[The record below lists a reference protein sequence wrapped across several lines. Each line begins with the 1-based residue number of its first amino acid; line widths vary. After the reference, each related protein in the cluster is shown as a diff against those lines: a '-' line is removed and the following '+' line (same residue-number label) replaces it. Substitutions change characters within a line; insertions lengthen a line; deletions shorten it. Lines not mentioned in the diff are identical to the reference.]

1 MSVILVYVE
10 ANDGTVTAA
19 SLETLSGARQLA
31 DASGRS
37 VEALILAADPAPLSK
52 QVVGADRILEVAHP
66 ALAAYLPEA
75 HQAVLVET
83 VKARKPDLLLLANSY
98 VGLDLA
104 ASTAIAT
111 DRPVV
116 SYCMAVALAGDVLTT
131 TNQVYGGKI
140 EAVAETKL
148 PAVAAVNLGTFKGDA
163 TAKPGVETVRLEAPA
178 ALGSLGS
185 SFVEAL
191 KEESGDVDITQ
202 QERLVSV
209 GRGIGEADNI
219 ALAQALAEA
228 LGAVVSAS
236 RPVVDAG
243 WMPKS
248 RQVGKSGHKV
258 KPKLY
263 VAVGISG
270 APEHLEGMRDAGF
283 IVAVNQDAKAPIF
296 DVAHIGTTCD
306 LFDLLPALTER
317 LSTRNA

>member
-10 ANDGTVTAA
+10 AHDGVVAPA
-19 SLETLSGARQLA
+19 SLETLAGARQLA
-31 DASGRS
+31 DGAGGL
-37 VEALILAADPAPLSK
+37 VEALILAADPTPLAP
-52 QVVGADRILEVAHP
+52 QIVGADRILAVAHP
-66 ALAAYLPEA
+66 SLAAYLPEA

-83 VKARKPDLLLLANSY
+83 VRARKPDLLLLANSY

-140 EAVAETKL
+140 EAIAETKL
-148 PAVAAVNLGTFKGDA
+148 PAVAAVNPGTFQGA
-163 TAKPGVETVRLEAPA
+163 VAAQPQVETIRLDAPP
-178 ALGSLGS
+178 ALGNLAS

-209 GRGIGEADNI
+209 GRGIGDADNI
-219 ALAQALAEA
+219 AIAQALAKA
-228 LGAVVSAS
+228 LGAEVSAS

-283 IVAVNQDAKAPIF
+283 IVAINSDAKAPIF
-296 DVAHIGTTCD
+296 DVAQIGTTCD

-317 LSTRNA
+317 LNTRNA

>member
-10 ANDGTVTAA
+10 AHDGIVAPA
-19 SLETLSGARQLA
+19 SLETLAGARQLA
-31 DASGRS
+31 DGSGGS
-37 VEALILAADPAPLSK
+37 VEALILAADPAPLIS
-52 QVVGADRILEVAHP
+52 QIVGADRVLAVAHP

-140 EAVAETKL
+140 EAIAETKL
-148 PAVAAVNLGTFKGDA
+148 PAVAAVNPGTFQGA
-163 TAKPGVETVRLEAPA
+163 AAARPQVESVRIDAPA
-178 ALGSLGS
+178 SLGSLASG
-185 SFVEAL
+185 FVEAL

-209 GRGIGEADNI
+209 GRGIGDADNI
-219 ALAQALAEA
+219 AIAQTLAQALGAE
-228 LGAVVSAS
+228 VSAS

-283 IVAVNQDAKAPIF
+283 IVAVNSDAKAPIF

-317 LSTRNA
+317 LNTRNA

>member
-1 MSVILVYVE
+1 MAVILVYVE
-10 ANDGTVTAA
+10 AHDGVVSAA
-19 SLETLSGARQLA
+19 SLETLAGARQLA
-31 DASGRS
+31 DGSGGS
-37 VEALILAADPAPLSK
+37 VEALILAADPAPLLP
-52 QVVGADRILEVAHP
+52 QIVGADRVLTVAHP

-83 VKARKPDLLLLANSY
+83 VNTRKPDLLLLANSY

-116 SYCMAVALAGDVLTT
+116 SYCMAVSLAGDVLTT

-140 EAVAETKL
+140 EAIAETKL
-148 PAVAAVNLGTFKGDA
+148 PAVAAVNPGTFQGA
-163 TAKPGVETVRLEAPA
+163 AAARPQVETVRLDPPA
-178 ALGSLGS
+178 ALGSLAS
-185 SFVEAL
+185 SFIEAL

-209 GRGIGEADNI
+209 GRGIGDAANI
-219 ALAQALAEA
+219 EIAQALATA
-228 LGAVVSAS
+228 LGAEVSAS

-283 IVAVNQDAKAPIF
+283 IVAINQDAKAPIF

-317 LSTRNA
+317 LNTRNA

>member
-10 ANDGTVTAA
+10 AHDGTVSAG
-19 SLETLSGARQLA
+19 SLETLAGARQLA
-31 DASGRS
+31 DAAGGS
-37 VEALILAADPAPLSK
+37 VEALVLAADPAPIAS
-52 QVVGADRILEVAHP
+52 QVVGADRVLTVSHP
-66 ALAAYLPEA
+66 ALAQYLPEA

-83 VKARKPDLLLLANSY
+83 VKSRKPDLVLLTNSY
-98 VGLDLA
+98 IGLDLA

-116 SYCMAVALAGDVLTT
+116 SYCMAVSLAGDLLTT

-140 EAVAETKL
+140 EAVAETRL
-148 PAVAAVNLGTFKGDA
+148 PAVAAVNPGTFKGEA
-163 TAKPGVETVRLEAPA
+163 AAKAAETVVLPPPA
-178 ALGSLGS
+178 ALGSLGTG
-185 SFVEAL
+185 FVEAL

-209 GRGIGEADNI
+209 GRGIGDAANI
-219 ALAQALAEA
+219 EIAEALATA

-317 LSTRNA
+317 LNTRNA